1 MPIGGF
7 KAFPMKINSM
17 YDTKSLPQAHTCFGQ
32 IDLPNYETKQI
43 LKEKL
48 VMAMTEGGGSGFFMG

>member
-1 MPIGGF
+1 
-7 KAFPMKINSM
+7 MKISSM

-43 LKEKL
+43 LRDKL
-48 VMAMTEGGGSGFFMG
+48 VMAMTEGGGSGFFIG